1 MTCQQLLYE
10 RYKMSKK
17 DDMPSTLLEERCVE
31 VAQDKGPLDDVL
43 MYTQMYKM
51 MIYMA
56 GNNNVEVRRCNPSL
70 YMAGNNIAK
79 IKGCNPKPNRIWRHG
94 TYLLYTTFY
103 L

>member
-43 MYTQMYKM
+43 MYT
-51 MIYMA
+51 
-56 GNNNVEVRRCNPSL
+56 
-70 YMAGNNIAK
+70 
-79 IKGCNPKPNRIWRHG
+79 
-94 TYLLYTTFY
+94 
-103 L
+103 

>member
-1 MTCQQLLYE
+1 
-10 RYKMSKK
+10 
-17 DDMPSTLLEERCVE
+17 
-31 VAQDKGPLDDVL
+31 
-43 MYTQMYKM
+43 M

-79 IKGCNPKPNRIWRHG
+79 IKGCNPKPNRIWKHG